1 MHSKAGQTGAGSPEL
16 GRMNWQ
22 RVLTVGGV
30 VVAALGSAA
39 WVLLQRAA
47 VPASIDPTEV
57 VSDAFDRWEQPAVW
71 PNGLEVLDSVSCTL
85 TAFTRS
91 ADSVCVYHA
100 NSLPTALPGGWVSEV
115 WQGGWILGA
124 GLKDWEV
131 EPGSMAAHWQPRSGG
146 RTVQVLLGDGTV
158 ESSFE
163 RLGAAGKNEKLV
175 TQVGGSARSG
185 ESVLPQSWAAWYGRM
200 AGDAA
205 VQTAAVGA
213 YPTAAAQ
220 VPDSLD
226 WLVESAWL
234 TCTVDG
240 ARLRAYAGVDSLAAV
255 QREGS
260 WENGVWYIPSKGGDS
275 SWSLVPPY
283 RADDDEAP
291 AAFEF
296 ARWSRSESRTG
307 RALLDGRLV
316 WTVQEQSSG
325 SPAVV
330 AEAAVAPLETS
341 VSQMP
346 KPSDILGHARNHR
359 TGNRMELRNE
369 GNRVVAQENGREVW
383 SVEIETDA
391 SPEVWEIDLYRNG
404 KYQVAIGAGKR
415 FHVIDVLG
423 REVKGFPKRW
433 STGFSA
439 FAVFDYDKNRQF
451 RFLLAAPS
459 GEVFNFRK
467 EGERTP
473 GWKFKAEP
481 GRYIVSLSHLRIGPR
496 DYIFAS
502 QDDGSVRILSRT
514 GEDRFRSPVRV
525 PAGQRLAF
533 RLGKDLASSTVL
545 YVDNEGWV
553 QERTIGLDEPVGLSR
568 MTRGLSV
575 LVEDRTGD
583 GISEVVVTTAAGEEW
598 WDAGN
603 QRLSN

>member
-1 MHSKAGQTGAGSPEL
+1 
-16 GRMNWQ
+16 MNWQ
-22 RVLTVGGV
+22 RGLTVGGV

-39 WVLLQRAA
+39 WVLMQRAEA
-47 VPASIDPTEV
+47 PPYIDPTEV
-57 VSDAFDRWEQPAVW
+57 VSDAFDHWEQPAAW
-71 PNGLEVLDSVSCTL
+71 PNGLEVQDSLSCTL
-85 TAFTRS
+85 TAFMRR

-100 NSLPTALPGGWVSEV
+100 TSLPTALPGGWVSES

-124 GLKDWEV
+124 EV
-131 EPGSMAAHWQPRSGG
+131 EEWEIDPGLMAAHWQPRSGG
-146 RTVQVLLGDGTV
+146 RTVQVLLSDGTV

-163 RLGAAGKNEKLV
+163 RLGTAEKNEKLV
-175 TQVGGSARSG
+175 TQVGCAVPQPGT
-185 ESVLPQSWAAWYGRM
+185 SVLPQSWAAWYGRM
-200 AGDAA
+200 VGNSV
-205 VQTAAVGA
+205 VQAAAVGA
-213 YPTAAAQ
+213 YPTKTAQ

-240 ARLRAYAGVDSLAAV
+240 TQLRAYAGVDSMAAV

-260 WENGVWYIPSKGGDS
+260 WASGVWYIPAKNDASL
-275 SWSLVPPY
+275 WSRIPAY
-283 RADDDEAP
+283 RFDDNEAP
-291 AAFEF
+291 ATFEF
-296 ARWSRSESRTG
+296 ARWSQAESRTG
-307 RALLDGRLV
+307 RALPDGRLV
-316 WTVQEQSSG
+316 WTVQENANSG
-325 SPAVV
+325 GTVV
-330 AEAAVAPLETS
+330 AEAVIAPLETTAL
-341 VSQMP
+341 P
-346 KPSDILGHARNHR
+346 APTGILGYARNHR
-359 TGNRMELRNE
+359 SGGRMELRSEE
-369 GNRVVAQENGREVW
+369 GGVVARENGRDVW
-383 SVEIETDA
+383 SVEIEA
-391 SPEVWEIDLYRNG
+391 AAVPEVWEIDLYRNG

-451 RFLLAAPS
+451 RFLLSAPN

-473 GWKFKAEP
+473 GWKFKAES
-481 GRYIVSLSHLRIGPR
+481 GRHIVSLSHLRIGPR
-496 DYIFAS
+496 DYIFAG

-514 GEDRFRSPVRV
+514 GEDRFRSPLSV
-525 PAGQRLAF
+525 PAGQKLAF

-553 QERTIGLDEPVGLSR
+553 QERTIGSDESVGMSR
-568 MTRGLSV
+568 MTRGSSV

-583 GISEVVVTTAAGEEW
+583 GIPEVVVTTAAGEEL

>member
-1 MHSKAGQTGAGSPEL
+1 MHNKAGQTGAGSPEL

-22 RVLTVGGV
+22 RWLTVGGV

-39 WVLLQRAA
+39 WVLLQRAEA
-47 VPASIDPTEV
+47 PPFVDPTDV
-57 VSDAFDRWEQPAVW
+57 VGDAFDLWEQPAAW
-71 PNGLEVLDSVSCTL
+71 PNGLEVQDSVSCTL
-85 TAFTRS
+85 TAFKRS
-91 ADSVCVYHA
+91 ADSVCIYHA
-100 NSLPTALPGGWVSEV
+100 TSLPTALPAGWVSKP
-115 WQGGWILGA
+115 WQGGWILGVA
-124 GLKDWEV
+124 LESWKV
-131 EPGSMAAHWQPRSGG
+131 EPGAMAAHWQPRSGG
-146 RTVQVLLGDGTV
+146 RTFQVLLGDGTV
-158 ESSFE
+158 ESSFA
-163 RLGAAGKNEKLV
+163 RLGTAVKNEKLV
-175 TQVGGSARSG
+175 TQVGGSARPG
-185 ESVLPQSWAAWYGRM
+185 ESVLPQSWAKWYERM
-200 AGDAA
+200 AGDAV

-213 YPTAAAQ
+213 YPTTAAQ

-226 WLVESAWL
+226 WLVASAWL

-240 ARLRAYAGVDSLAAV
+240 ARLRAYAGVDSMAAL

-260 WENGVWYIPSKGGDS
+260 WENGVWYIPTKEGDS
-275 SWSLVPPY
+275 LWSLVPPY

-291 AAFEF
+291 AAYEF
-296 ARWSRSESRTG
+296 ARWSRTESRTG
-307 RALLDGRLV
+307 RALPDGRLV
-316 WTVQEQSSG
+316 WTVQERSSDA
-325 SPAVV
+325 PAVV
-330 AEAAVAPLETS
+330 AESVVAPLETS
-341 VSQMP
+341 VSPMP
-346 KPSDILGHARNHR
+346 KLSDILGYARNHR
-359 TGNRMELRNE
+359 SGGRMELRSE
-369 GNRVVAQENGREVW
+369 GSRVVAQENAREVW
-383 SVEIETDA
+383 SVEIETGV

-451 RFLLAAPS
+451 RFLLAAPN

-481 GRYIVSLSHLRIGPR
+481 GRHIVNLSHLRIGPR
-496 DYIFAS
+496 DYIFAG

-525 PAGQRLAF
+525 PVGQKLAF
-533 RLGKDLASSTVL
+533 RLGKDLTSSTVL

-553 QERTIGLDEPVGLSR
+553 QERTIGSDEPVGLSR

-583 GISEVVVTTAAGEEW
+583 GIPEVVVTTASGEEL

-603 QRLSN
+603 QRLPN

>member
-1 MHSKAGQTGAGSPEL
+1 
-16 GRMNWQ
+16 MNWQ
-22 RVLTVGGV
+22 HRLTVGGV

-39 WVLLQRAA
+39 WVLMQRAEA
-47 VPASIDPTEV
+47 PPFVDPTEV
-57 VSDAFDRWEQPAVW
+57 VSDAFDRWEQPAAW
-71 PNGLEVLDSVSCTL
+71 PDGLEVQDSVSCML

-91 ADSVCVYHA
+91 ADSVYVYHST
-100 NSLPTALPGGWVSEV
+100 SLPTALPRGWVSEA
-115 WQGGWILGA
+115 WQGGWILGT
-124 GLKDWEV
+124 GLSDWAV

-146 RTVQVLLGDGTV
+146 RTVQALLGDGTV

-163 RLGAAGKNEKLV
+163 RLGAAVKNEKLI
-175 TQVGGSARSG
+175 TQVGGTARPA
-185 ESVLPQSWAAWYGRM
+185 ESVLAQSWADWYERM
-200 AGDAA
+200 AGST
-205 VQTAAVGA
+205 VVETAAVGA

-234 TCTVDG
+234 SCTVDG
-240 ARLRAYAGVDSLAAV
+240 AVLLAYAGVDSIAAV
-255 QREGS
+255 QRAGS

-325 SPAVV
+325 APAAV

-341 VSQMP
+341 AMSQLYP
-346 KPSDILGHARNHR
+346 QPTGILGYARNHR
-359 TGNRMELRNE
+359 SGGRMELRSE
-369 GNRVVAQENGREVW
+369 GSRVIAQENDRDVW
-383 SVEIETDA
+383 SIEIESDA
-391 SPEVWEIDLYRNG
+391 VPEVWEVDLYRNG
-404 KYQVAIGAGKR
+404 KYQVAIGAGNR

-423 REVKGFPKRW
+423 REVNGFPKRW

-451 RFLLAAPS
+451 RFLLAAPN

-545 YVDNEGWV
+545 YVDSEGWV

-568 MTRGLSV
+568 MTGGLSV

-583 GISEVVVTTAAGEEW
+583 GIPEVVVTTAAGEEL